1 MHSKGDRRVCRYFAP
16 TTRHILQH
24 IFWLLRGL
32 CFHRNNPI
40 FIPCTGQSEQ
50 NHVVYNETRTFIW
63 NKNTYMYFSFWE
75 KQIINRKENTER
87 YNLIGIM
94 LFLDIG
100 QMLWHHH
107 WRQLE
112 KFGCFDFREVR
123 TDWCTGKAGIPNTW
137 VGILNAVPSTDM
149 M

>member
-1 MHSKGDRRVCRYFAP
+1 MYLHQRHVTFYNISFGSSAGYVFIAITLSLYHVLDNQNKTMLCIMKRAHS
-16 TTRHILQH
+16 
-24 IFWLLRGL
+24 
-32 CFHRNNPI
+32 
-40 FIPCTGQSEQ
+40 SE
-50 NHVVYNETRTFIW
+50 I
-63 NKNTYMYFSFWE
+63 NTYMYFSFWE

>member
-1 MHSKGDRRVCRYFAP
+1 
-16 TTRHILQH
+16 
-24 IFWLLRGL
+24 
-32 CFHRNNPI
+32 
-40 FIPCTGQSEQ
+40 
-50 NHVVYNETRTFIW
+50 
-63 NKNTYMYFSFWE
+63 
-75 KQIINRKENTER
+75 
-87 YNLIGIM
+87 M

-107 WRQLE
+107 WRELE